1 MVRMFPSS
9 PSPLQYFFCTQ
20 LIVLL
25 CNLVKSFYMCSICDS
40 YVQLFSENGINI
52 IKRKFEEMLI
62 ARAFPVMHVYTKPRG
77 GQRAY
82 KGHVLPLPQDV
93 QQLADVLP
101 RCPKDLPVIIFGKD
115 NCSSDFVARRN
126 KVEALYWLTG
136 KNINGQPNK
145 PLYKNVKIDKQ
156 TLANLPEHGI
166 LSDGTKAECGENA
179 EEYWT
184 SKFCR

>member
-1 MVRMFPSS
+1 
-9 PSPLQYFFCTQ
+9 
-20 LIVLL
+20 
-25 CNLVKSFYMCSICDS
+25 MCSMCDS

-52 IKRKFEEMLI
+52 IKRKFEEMFI

-82 KGHVLPLPQDV
+82 KD

-101 RCPKDLPVIIFGKD
+101 RFPKYLPVIIFGKD

-145 PLYKNVKIDKQ
+145 PLYKNVKIDTQ

-179 EEYWT
+179 EENWT
-184 SKFCR
+184 SKFCK